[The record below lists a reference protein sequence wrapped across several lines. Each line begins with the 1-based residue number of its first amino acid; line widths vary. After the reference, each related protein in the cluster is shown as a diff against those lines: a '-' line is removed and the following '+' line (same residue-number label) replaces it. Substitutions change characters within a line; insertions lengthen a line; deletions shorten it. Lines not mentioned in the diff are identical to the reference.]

1 MSAIFSATAM
11 LTTDISN
18 VSVPAGSAKLT
29 LEGLEHWA
37 VRLASDI
44 KELNDHIAAAE
55 AISENWYANG
65 ECAEGLVEMR
75 ELQEKKTA
83 DLEAVE
89 KAVSDIKHGLDCASA
104 VASNPGKG
112 PMLLVPKPRGSPAT
126 AALLQPA
133 FKKPP
138 PSSLYALGGT
148 GMKTPVRTTA
158 REMSR
163 NVARQS
169 AILANSPDLV
179 TKKLIF

>member
-1 MSAIFSATAM
+1 MIC
-11 LTTDISN
+11 
-18 VSVPAGSAKLT
+18 PAGSAKLT
-29 LEGLEHWA
+29 LEARAGV
-37 VRLASDI
+37 VRLASV
-44 KELNDHIAAAE
+44 KELNDTSPPPTVSARTGTPTESAQRPVVRCV
-55 AISENWYANG
+55 SS
-65 ECAEGLVEMR
+65 R
-75 ELQEKKTA
+75 RRKR

-89 KAVSDIKHGLDCASA
+89 KAVSDIKHGLDRAGRG
-104 VASNPGKG
+104 NPGKG